1 MGFYNY
7 FQIPMF
13 MQIKGTLIYVQVHLN
28 SNTRILFSFALKPRH
43 DFLKSDNHVLLHITP
58 NWLFRSPGR
67 LSDPY
72 EGALHTKSRPSR
84 KFTQGDGY
92 SKFPHAPF
100 LQRRCKG
107 LFPSSLYA
115 FCKNFLLISHLS
127 LGTASLLSACEFDPV
142 LSQRARVK

>member
-13 MQIKGTLIYVQVHLN
+13 MQIKGTLIYVQVQLN
-28 SNTRILFSFALKPRH
+28 STTRILFSFALKPRH
-43 DFLKSDNHVLLHITP
+43 DFLKSDNHVLLHIRP

-67 LSDPY
+67 FSDPY

-92 SKFPHAPF
+92 SKFSHAPF
-100 LQRRCKG
+100 LQRRCKV

-115 FCKNFLLISHLS
+115 FFKNFLPISHLS
-127 LGTASLLSACEFDPV
+127 LGTGSLLSACEFHPV
-142 LSQRARVK
+142 FSQRARVK